1 MGTARG
7 RLAAATIAASLAV
20 GACGPIRLDSRPQ
33 MHGSLAAVHAEAV
46 DVRHKTG
53 RIYRV
58 GLTRDTRIVYDN
70 KTSERSLCPGQRVT
84 VLLVGRGQF
93 TASSVTIWSGR
104 CE

>member
-1 MGTARG
+1 MVTTRG
-7 RLAAATIAASLAV
+7 RLATAVIAACLAV
-20 GACGPIRLDSRPQ
+20 GACGPIRLDSRPEIR
-33 MHGSLAAVHAEAV
+33 GSLAAVNADAV

-70 KTSERSLCPGQRVT
+70 ETSERALCPGLRVT
-84 VLLVGRGQF
+84 VLLVSRTQF
-93 TASSVTIWSGR
+93 TASSVTVWSGR